1 MRAGIY
7 ARVSSDEQ
15 VEGFSLDAQRRAAAE
30 FCAGREW
37 RVVEEYVDEGKSA
50 RGDDLAKRPAFQR
63 MMADAAAGRLDVVVV
78 HKLDRFARNIRVTFE
93 QFQVLHRHRV
103 LFASVGE
110 RGFDFTTPM
119 GQVVLS
125 VLAAFAQYYSDNL
138 GQEVRKGKRE
148 RKAQGRHNG
157 LLPFGVKTNSDGI
170 PIPDPATYPGL
181 LLAFGEA
188 AKGASDREVA
198 EHINAA
204 GYRTTGNRGRNPF
217 TKDTVRPLLQN
228 RFYLGELTDGMG
240 GWVQGAH
247 EPLLDDALFAAA
259 QEARERRVQVPT
271 PVRGRASTY
280 SLSGLLRCHHCGG
293 ALHLHRDKGR
303 VRAYCYQGR
312 QGMKCPQRST
322 FLDVYEEQ
330 VLDHLA
336 TFTIPADY
344 LPRLA
349 AAQAEAVTAVVDVAR
364 ERHRLERQLDNL
376 RTLFELGDV
385 DKTEFLERRVRL
397 RRELDGLRPAPDRD
411 GALARAAEFLG
422 NLPAAWQAAEEA
434 QRNALARLLFHE
446 VRIKDDWVVA
456 VGPQPSFAPF
466 FELDCQARRLS
477 SGSDGIR
484 TRGLSLDRAAC

>member
-15 VEGFSLDAQRRAAAE
+15 VEGFSLDAQRRVVTE
-30 FCAGREW
+30 FCAAREW

-63 MMADAAAGRLDVVVV
+63 LMADAAAGRLDVVVV

-93 QFQVLHRHRV
+93 QFQVLHHHRV

-110 RGFDFTTPM
+110 QGFDFTTPM

-148 RKAQGRHNG
+148 RKAQGLYNG
-157 LLPFGVKTNSDGI
+157 LLPFGVKTNSQGI
-170 PIPDPATYPGL
+170 PVPDPKTYQGL
-181 LLAFGEA
+181 LFAFGEA

-198 EHINAA
+198 IRLNEA

-217 TKDTVRPLLQN
+217 TKDTVRALLQN
-228 RFYLGELTDGMG
+228 GFYLGHLPDGEG
-240 GWVQGAH
+240 GWIDGAH
-247 EPLLDDALFAAA
+247 EPLLDDVLFAAA
-259 QEARERRVQVPT
+259 QEARERRVRVPM
-271 PVRGRASTY
+271 PVRRQASTY

-293 ALHLHRDKGR
+293 SLHLHRDKGR

-312 QGMKCPQRST
+312 QGVKCMQRST
-322 FLDVYEEQ
+322 FLDIYEEQ
-330 VLDHLA
+330 VLDHLS

-344 LPRLA
+344 RPRLI
-349 AAQAEAVTAVVDVAR
+349 AAQADAYPTVTDVVQ
-364 ERHRLERQLDNL
+364 ERQRLERQIANL
-376 RTLFELGDV
+376 RTLFELGDLSK
-385 DKTEFLERRVRL
+385 DEYLERRERL
-397 RRELDGLRPAPDRD
+397 SRALDGLRPHVERA
-411 GALARAAEFLG
+411 GVLERAAAFLG
-422 NLPAAWQAAEEA
+422 DVPAAWRAATDE
-434 QRNALARLLFHE
+434 QRNALARLLFSE

-456 VGPQPSFAPF
+456 VGPQPGFAPF
-466 FELDCQARRLS
+466 FDLDCQSRRLS